1 MVWKASSINTGIDD
15 YASMN
20 TFCNS
25 SSGFGCST
33 CIAANNFG
41 YNVQVG
47 GASSHLINAI
57 IPLFI
62 FKRVTTYDEM
72 DRTAPDRS
80 KKRIKIYIFELAHL
94 PIPEVLIK
102 MNPIYTKLEYK
113 TTKDQFDIGIAYI
126 LIDG

>member
-1 MVWKASSINTGIDD
+1 
-15 YASMN
+15 
-20 TFCNS
+20 
-25 SSGFGCST
+25 
-33 CIAANNFG
+33 
-41 YNVQVG
+41 
-47 GASSHLINAI
+47 
-57 IPLFI
+57 
-62 FKRVTTYDEM
+62 M

-80 KKRIKIYIFELAHL
+80 KKRIKIYIFELAHFPIPV

>member
-20 TFCNS
+20 TFCTS

-33 CIAANNFG
+33 RIAANNFG
-41 YNVQVG
+41 YNVQVGGCIFPVDKYYHPSRWG

-62 FKRVTTYDEM
+62 FKRVTTYDEK
-72 DRTAPDRS
+72 DGTAPDCS
-80 KKRIKIYIFELAHL
+80 KNKNGDLYLWCSSFC
-94 PIPEVLIK
+94 
-102 MNPIYTKLEYK
+102 NSWG
-113 TTKDQFDIGIAYI
+113 FD
-126 LIDG
+126 